1 MGRGGEG
8 ISLDWMSASPR
19 LSFLLLYIE
28 FNIDIF
34 GSASRR
40 VVVPS
45 IVWRRAR
52 QVALAAG
59 PAAMGFL
66 VRLDCSVS
74 SLRLELFHFHTP
86 DTKSFF
92 LLLFGC
98 FCWFPSVSCYV
109 YIYIYIYLEYL
120 GYLEYLEYLRWMD
133 SLVYPI
139 SCFWWFDDRGLLM
152 LDRWMRK
159 QVSQT
164 RRVIFICNARNETF
178 QLERKKESEW
188 WTWEVW
194 RLIMTSSVALSLSV
208 CLSVSVSVS
217 RCLC

>member
-8 ISLDWMSASPR
+8 ISLDWMLASPR

-52 QVALAAG
+52 QVALATG
-59 PAAMGFL
+59 PAATGFL

-109 YIYIYIYLEYL
+109 YIVIYIFGIFGIFGIFALDGL
-120 GYLEYLEYLRWMD
+120 TRLPDQLFLMIWWSGASDVGPLDAPASVTDTQSHFHLQCSKWNI
-133 SLVYPI
+133 PI
-139 SCFWWFDDRGLLM
+139 G
-152 LDRWMRK
+152 
-159 QVSQT
+159 
-164 RRVIFICNARNETF
+164 
-178 QLERKKESEW
+178 KKESEW